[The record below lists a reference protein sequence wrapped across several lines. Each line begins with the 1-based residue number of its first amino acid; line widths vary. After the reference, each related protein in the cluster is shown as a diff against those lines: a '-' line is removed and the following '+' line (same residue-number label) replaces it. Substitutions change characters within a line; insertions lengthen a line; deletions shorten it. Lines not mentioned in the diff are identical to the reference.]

1 MNAKGEIMELSVG
14 IITFNEE
21 KILGK
26 TLESVKSIADEI
38 VIVDSFSTDKTVEI
52 ASNYGA
58 RIFNEEWHGFGLQ
71 KNFVIDKCRG
81 KWVLLIDADEVL
93 SEELVK
99 TIKKI
104 LDGNSNYDVYEI
116 NRCSVCFGKEIKYGG
131 WSGQY
136 ATRLFK
142 NGDVKVSESL
152 VHEEFI
158 TEKKKGKLKE
168 KIYHHT
174 YITLED
180 YFKRFNRYT
189 TLGALEYYKRGKH
202 ASWASIA
209 LNPVY
214 KFFRMY
220 FVRLG
225 FLDGIEGLLLAVVSA
240 NYSMVKYFKLREIWK
255 NKSYI

>member
-1 MNAKGEIMELSVG
+1 MKLSVG

-21 KILGK
+21 KILGQ

-38 VIVDSFSTDKTVEI
+38 VVVDSFSTDKTVEI
-52 ASNYGA
+52 AGGYDA
-58 RIFNEEWHGFGLQ
+58 KVFNEEWKGFGPQ
-71 KNFVIDKCRG
+71 KNSVINKCTG
-81 KWVLLIDADEVL
+81 EWILLIDADEVL
-93 SEELVK
+93 SEELVDA
-99 TIKKI
+99 IREI
-104 LDGNSNYDVYEI
+104 LAGKNEHDVYEI
-116 NRCSVCFGKEIKYGG
+116 NRCSVCFGKEIKHGG

-142 NGDVKVSESL
+142 NGAVIVSDSL

-158 TEKKKGKLKE
+158 TENKKGKLKE
-168 KIYHHT
+168 KIFHHT

-189 TLGALEYYKRGKH
+189 TLGALEYHRRGKK
-202 ASWASIA
+202 ASWANIVF
-209 LNPVY
+209 NPIY

-220 FVRLG
+220 FLRLG

-255 NKSYI
+255 NNSYISD

>member
-1 MNAKGEIMELSVG
+1 MELSVG

-26 TLESVKSIADEI
+26 TLESVKEIADEI
-38 VIVDSFSTDKTVEI
+38 IIIDSFSTDKTVEI
-52 ASNYGA
+52 AQKYGA
-58 RIFNEEWHGFGLQ
+58 RVFQEEWKGFGPQ
-71 KNFVIDKCRG
+71 KNSVIDKCSG
-81 KWVLLIDADEVL
+81 KWILLIDADEVL
-93 SEELVK
+93 SRELINK
-99 TIKKI
+99 IKDI
-104 LDGNSNYDVYEI
+104 LNDNNEYDVYEI

-158 TEKKKGKLKE
+158 SEKKKGKLKE
-168 KIYHHT
+168 KIYHYT
-174 YITLED
+174 YLTLED

-189 TLGALEYYKRGKH
+189 SLGALEYYKRGKK
-202 ASWASIA
+202 ASGIHIVF
-209 LNPVY
+209 NPIY

-220 FVRLG
+220 ILRLG
-225 FLDGIEGLLLAVVSA
+225 FLDGIEGLLLAVISA
-240 NYSMVKYFKLREIWK
+240 NYSMVKYYKLREIWK